1 MDPFLKT
8 IVLVVGFSIVTA
20 ALYFFA
26 ERQFKR
32 DRRFASM
39 MYGVLAMIS
48 CFFAVV
54 NFIDIFIKLF

>member
-26 ERQFKR
+26 ERKFKR